1 MKVYVYI
8 MKYTIKV
15 YECTIIS
22 YHIYYNI
29 FLYKCVLIRSK
40 SEFCLVIMHMPHYE
54 IICC

>member
-29 FLYKCVLIRSK
+29 FLYKCVLICSK
-40 SEFCLVIMHMPHYE
+40 SEFCLVIMHMPYYE